1 MNRLYSVIIAGLLI
15 AAPLSAFADVKIFAC
30 EPEWESLAKEI
41 GKDKVSIKTAT
52 SAFTDPHHIRSKPSL
67 IAAIRRSDLVFCSG
81 NSLEVGWLPIL
92 LEKAK
97 ESVQYGNVGYL
108 MAGDHVKAL
117 EVPEVLDRSH
127 GDVHPEGNPHVHLNP
142 YNIAKI
148 ASELTKRL
156 SDIDKENANFY
167 QANLKSFS
175 QKWDSSI
182 KKWEAK
188 AASLKGMPIVV
199 HHKNWAYL
207 IDWLGLKQVATLE
220 PKPGI
225 PPSASHLEKVITT
238 LQETPAK
245 AVIHAPYE
253 RHKPSNWL
261 SEKAS
266 IPALKLAFTVG
277 GNDKAV
283 DLFSLYDD
291 TISQLSEAN
300 K

>member
-52 SAFTDPHHIRSKPSL
+52 SAFTDPHHIRAKPSL

-81 NSLEVGWLPIL
+81 NSLEIGWLPIL

-97 ESVQYGNVGYL
+97 ESVQHGYVGYL
-108 MAGDHVKAL
+108 MAGDHVEAL
-117 EVPEVLDRSH
+117 EIPEVLDRSH

-142 YNIAKI
+142 HNIAKI

-188 AASLKGMPIVV
+188 AAALKGMPIVV

-238 LQETPAK
+238 LQKTPAK

-253 RHKPSNWL
+253 SQKPSNWL

-277 GNDKAV
+277 GSDKAV